1 MRYFRN
7 IWAFNDVN
15 SDSQTNR
22 KRSFIDKH
30 LCFWSWQYRHFFR
43 LRRKTQI
50 CRELMINRLM
60 HRTHIK
66 FDNSICENAL
76 RSCIDVENDERTLR
90 NVMIRISIKRRKFIA
105 REYLA
110 RSRRVNSNEKVIRKI
125 KKLKNDERKKR
136 SHHLLYLRV
145 NHCLH
150 SLNRIHYRIS
160 QQTNAISL
168 QRAFDYLAKSTLFAV

>member
-1 MRYFRN
+1 MSYLKN
-7 IWAFNDVN
+7 IWAFNDVS

-30 LCFWSWQYRHFFR
+30 LCLWSWQYRHFFR
-43 LRRKTQI
+43 LKRKTQI
-50 CRELMINRLM
+50 CRRLMINRLM

-66 FDNSICENAL
+66 FDISICENAL
-76 RSCIDVENDERTLR
+76 RSCIDVESDKRTLR
-90 NVMIRISIKRRKFIA
+90 NVMIKISIKRRKFVA

-110 RSRRVNSNEKVIRKI
+110 RSRRVNSNEEVIRKI
-125 KKLKNDERKKR
+125 KRLKSDERKKR

-160 QQTNAISL
+160 QQTNVINL
-168 QRAFDYLAKSTLFAV
+168 QRAFDYLTKSTLFVV

>member
-7 IWAFNDVN
+7 IWAFNDVS
-15 SDSQTNR
+15 SDSQANR
-22 KRSFIDKH
+22 KRSFINKH

-43 LRRKTQI
+43 LKRKTQI
-50 CRELMINRLM
+50 CRELMISRLM
-60 HRTHIK
+60 HRIHIR
-66 FDNSICENAL
+66 FDNSICEDAL
-76 RSCIDVENDERTLR
+76 WSCIDVENDERTLR
-90 NVMIRISIKRRKFIA
+90 DVMIKISIKKRKLIA

-110 RSRRVNSNEKVIRKI
+110 RSRRVNSNEEIIRKI
-125 KKLKNDERKKR
+125 KKLKNDEREKR

-160 QQTNAISL
+160 QQISVISL
-168 QRAFDYLAKSTLFAV
+168 QRAFDYLAKNTLFAV

>member
-1 MRYFRN
+1 
-7 IWAFNDVN
+7 
-15 SDSQTNR
+15 
-22 KRSFIDKH
+22 
-30 LCFWSWQYRHFFR
+30 
-43 LRRKTQI
+43 
-50 CRELMINRLM
+50 MINRLM

-66 FDNSICENAL
+66 FDSSICEDAL

-90 NVMIRISIKRRKFIA
+90 DVMIKISIKRRKFIA

-110 RSRRVNSNEKVIRKI
+110 RSRRVNNNEEVIRKI

-168 QRAFDYLAKSTLFAV
+168 QRALDYLAKSTFLAV

>member
-1 MRYFRN
+1 MRYLRN
-7 IWAFNDVN
+7 IWTFNDVS

-22 KRSFIDKH
+22 KQSFIDKP

-43 LRRKTQI
+43 LKRKTQI
-50 CRELMINRLM
+50 CRKLMISRLM

-66 FDNSICENAL
+66 FDNSICKDAL
-76 RSCIDVENDERTLR
+76 RSCIDVENDEQTLR
-90 NVMIRISIKRRKFIA
+90 DVMIKISIKKRKFIA

-110 RSRRVNSNEKVIRKI
+110 RSRQVNNNEEVIRKI
-125 KKLKNDERKKR
+125 KKLKSDKRKKR

-160 QQTNAISL
+160 QQISVINL
-168 QRAFDYLAKSTLFAV
+168 QRAFDYLTKSTLFVV